1 MILSLAFKNVVS
13 RKSSAV
19 IVLFISFAVALMLL
33 INSIFDSTEHGIEQT
48 YTASFTG
55 DFTIRPKDN
64 MLLCL
69 FGDQTPITGE
79 LTRIETLKPYAD
91 IINYLDNNPLV
102 DSHVSQVTGAGRV
115 EANDHQPFTYI
126 FGVNGEEY
134 TKMMNAIEIVDGR
147 AYGKERGIMLSEYYA
162 DWLEVKAGD
171 MVQFT
176 VADGP
181 HVRIRAAKLSA
192 VYKYPV
198 ENSIFENIVLA
209 DPYTVCSLLDLNTS
223 SDNIEIEETKSDL
236 LFDDIDWDNL
246 FMTDDVSAEDIWDDS
261 AATVEELFASNNS
274 DEADEEIEEVYPEST
289 TWNFICGKVA
299 PGQNKSAVIRK
310 LNRDFKKY
318 GWPVEAVNWRNAA
331 GSTAMYLYWMR
342 LIFNVGIIIILFAG
356 FIIINNTLVVNVL
369 NRTREIGT
377 LRAQGGTRLF
387 VSLECMSET
396 FILSLVAGVLGSVI
410 GCLLSKGFNALNISI
425 HNSFLIQLFGGT
437 TITSIL
443 SASVILKS
451 MLLALVIGLVGWI
464 YPVRSALKV
473 TPVKAMQGG
482 E

>member
-1 MILSLAFKNVVS
+1 MILSLAFKNVIS

-33 INSIFDSTEHGIEQT
+33 INSVFDSTEHGIEQT
-48 YTASFTG
+48 YTSSFTG
-55 DFTIRPKDN
+55 DLTIRPKDN

-79 LTRIETLKPYAD
+79 LSHIETLKPYTEIVD
-91 IINYLDNNPLV
+91 YLNNNPLV

-115 EANDHQPFTYI
+115 EANGHQPFTYI

-134 TKMMNAIEIVDGR
+134 TKIMNAIEIVDGS
-147 AYGKERGIMLSEYYA
+147 AYGKERGIMLPVFLA

-192 VYKYPV
+192 IYKYPV
-198 ENSIFENIVLA
+198 ENEIFESIAIA
-209 DPYTVCSLLDLNTS
+209 DPYTVCSLLDMNTS
-223 SDNIEIEETKSDL
+223 SENIEIEETKSDL
-236 LFDDIDWDNL
+236 LDDELDWDDL

-261 AATVEELFASNNS
+261 AATIEDLFASN
-274 DEADEEIEEVYPEST
+274 DEEVVEEIEEAYPEST

-299 PGQNKSAVIRK
+299 PGQNKARVIRS
-310 LNRDFKKY
+310 LNRDFKKK

-331 GSTAMYLYWMR
+331 GSTAMYLYWIR

-387 VSLECMSET
+387 VSLECMTET
-396 FILSLVAGVLGSVI
+396 FILSLVAGILGSVI
-410 GCLLSKGFNALNISI
+410 GCLISKGFNAMNITIS
-425 HNSFLIQLFGGT
+425 NSFLIQLFGGT

-443 SASVILKS
+443 SVSVVLKS
-451 MLLALVIGLVGWI
+451 MMLALVIGLIGWI